1 MRNATLKKRTILAEK
16 YVIALVHEP
25 GRVRINGER
34 EKEREIWCVDCAVHV
49 DKKKK
54 EKKREKRKATKDRYE

>member
-1 MRNATLKKRTILAEK
+1 M
-16 YVIALVHEP
+16 IALVHEP

-54 EKKREKRKATKDRYE
+54 KKKREKRKATKDRYE